1 MKTVT
6 VIFDEPL
13 HHVCLMHGLK
23 QTYGRMPFL
32 NKRVLEIR
40 EKCMMKNP
48 SRRTSM
54 RGSRN
59 MIGVS
64 YYRQSFD
71 RDWRYA
77 FGDIPSTLLKY
88 LPKTDC
94 DGKSSSSLIS

>member
-23 QTYGRMPFL
+23 QTYGRMPLL

-40 EKCMMKNP
+40 GKCMMKNP

-54 RGSRN
+54 RGSKN

-71 RDWRYA
+71 KD
-77 FGDIPSTLLKY
+77 
-88 LPKTDC
+88 
-94 DGKSSSSLIS
+94 